1 LTHNIEERRAFMKHK
16 RQPEYFYMDDE
27 QEKEERKDRFSKIWW
42 KSRAD
47 AGVSQEYLA
56 NELGISRKTVQN
68 WERGVS
74 APTLFQGTEW
84 FRALGINPLPYYLA
98 YIFPES
104 MDGIKAEDEDEKIEE
119 ALMDL
124 IPQLSKMDK
133 RRLLFILYGNHGS
146 SPTAVLN
153 LVNAHLQTP
162 LNDRI
167 MQANSILSNYE
178 LEKEMGNIVHKN
190 HVQPDTELLRN
201 AITEAK
207 STAVKKQK
215 GYSATFLL

>member
-1 LTHNIEERRAFMKHK
+1 MKKH
-16 RQPEYFYMDDE
+16 EIDDYYDEE
-27 QEKEERKDRFSKIWW
+27 QERADRMDRFSKIWW

-47 AGVSQEYLA
+47 AGVSQEFLA

-84 FRALGINPLPYYLA
+84 FRALGVNPLPYYLG
-98 YIFPES
+98 YIFPDS
-104 MDGIKAEDEDEKIEE
+104 FDGIKAEDDDEKIES
-119 ALMDL
+119 ALMEL
-124 IPQLSKMDK
+124 IPELSKADK
-133 RRLLFILYGNHGS
+133 RRLLFVLYANHGS
-146 SPTAVLN
+146 SPTAILN
-153 LVNAHLQTP
+153 LMNAHLQTP

-167 MQANSILSNYE
+167 MQANNILSNYE
-178 LEKEMGNIVHKN
+178 LEKELGNIVHKN

-207 STAVKKQK
+207 STAIKKQK